1 MRNVDTN
8 NPEEAERGAVRAAT
22 GSIKELGEQNKHSL
36 AKVKEKK
43 KWQSA
48 QAAVMLG
55 DPGIKGTEGPSALS
69 YGVDFERTGEELDR
83 RRIHS
88 RGCSDRLTNMT
99 ELTLMPCSSFALIVD
114 SIC

>member
-8 NPEEAERGAVRAAT
+8 NPEEAERGAIRAAT
-22 GSIKELGEQNKHSL
+22 GSIKKLGKQNKFSL
-36 AKVKEKK
+36 AKK
-43 KWQSA
+43 QQCA

-55 DPGIKGTEGPSALS
+55 DPGRKGMEASSALRYS
-69 YGVDFERTGEELDR
+69 LDFERTGELDR
-83 RRIHS
+83 RKNYS

>member
-22 GSIKELGEQNKHSL
+22 GSIKELGEQNKQFGKSQR
-36 AKVKEKK
+36 KK

>member
-1 MRNVDTN
+1 M
-8 NPEEAERGAVRAAT
+8 
-22 GSIKELGEQNKHSL
+22 SIQIIQKRHKEGRSGHPPDPSKSWGEQNKCSL
-36 AKVKEKK
+36 AKKNK
-43 KWQSA
+43 QRA

-55 DPGIKGTEGPSALS
+55 DPGRKGTEGPSALS
-69 YGVDFERTGEELDR
+69 YSLDFERTGEELDR
-83 RRIHS
+83 RKNYS

>member
-1 MRNVDTN
+1 MSIQIIQKRQKEGRSGQPPDPSKSSASKTN
-8 NPEEAERGAVRAAT
+8 TVWQK
-22 GSIKELGEQNKHSL
+22 SK
-36 AKVKEKK
+36 KK